1 MSIDRGVAA
10 ALAERGLAAVV
21 GEHIVAALREDSP
34 LEGIGLTEADLVC
47 VSDAI
52 ASAACAQGED
62 CVLTDEDVVGLVT
75 VADLVSAIATRA
87 EATA

>member
-1 MSIDRGVAA
+1 MSIERGRAA

-21 GEHIVAALREDSP
+21 GEDIVATLREDSP

-52 ASAACAQGED
+52 AAAASARSVD
-62 CVLTDEDVVGLVT
+62 CVLSDEDVVGLVT
-75 VADLVSAIATRA
+75 VADLVTAIATRS
-87 EATA
+87 EAPA